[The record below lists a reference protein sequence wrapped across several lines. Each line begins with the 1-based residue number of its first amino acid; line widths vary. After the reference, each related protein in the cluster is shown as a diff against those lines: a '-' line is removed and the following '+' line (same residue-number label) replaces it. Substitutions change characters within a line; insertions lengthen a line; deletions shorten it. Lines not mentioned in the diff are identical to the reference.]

1 MTSGYCSLLK
11 AGAIAL
17 LAAGGLLV
25 PAGASEPKL
34 IDQFSAETVMTFD
47 RESMKGR
54 IFVDR
59 KKVRTEMTLP
69 GVPDPTVSIIDTER
83 GVAWVIMP
91 GNMYLER
98 QIDEHEAAANA
109 GWSDMSRLEYLGEET
124 VAGITCRKYR
134 VHGDTPD
141 LFMFIAENGLPVLI
155 KSDSAK
161 IRIEYRNVKPG
172 PQPAALFQLPPG
184 ATKFSL
190 PAGFNIPGLR

>member
-1 MTSGYCSLLK
+1 MTSGCCSLLR
-11 AGAIAL
+11 AIAV
-17 LAAGGLLV
+17 LAAGGLLL

-34 IDQFSAETVMTFD
+34 VDQFSAETVMIFD

-54 IFVDR
+54 LFVDR
-59 KKVRTEMTLP
+59 KKVRMEMTLP
-69 GVPDPTVSIIDTER
+69 GSTESTVSIIDTER

-98 QIDEHEAAANA
+98 PIDEHEAAANA

-124 VAGITCRKYR
+124 VSGATCKKYR
-134 VHGDTPD
+134 VLGDAPD
-141 LFMFIAENGLPVLI
+141 LFLYISENGLPALI
-155 KSDSAK
+155 TSDSGK

-190 PAGFNIPGLR
+190 PARFNIPGLR